1 MSCSQT
7 WALAAD
13 EAAWLQ
19 VDECNSNRLKMMAEA
34 AESSTAVKVLVVKVC
49 YRQRFLLNHQPGLWV
64 AQKQKRKLWKE
75 KRKSY

>member
-7 WALAAD
+7 SGLAAKQ
-13 EAAWLQ
+13 AAWLQ

-49 YRQRFLLNHQPGLWV
+49 DRPDFNIQHQACGWHI
-64 AQKQKRKLWKE
+64 KLHDTHQQ
-75 KRKSY
+75 